1 MNDGDGVV
9 CARHVSK
16 RFDDVPAVNDVSFVV
31 EKGEFVSLL
40 GPSGCGKSTLLR
52 IIAGFEVADEGSILF
67 KGKDH
72 TNAPPHRRP
81 VNMVFQSYALF
92 PHLTIFDNVAFGL
105 RRKKVPE
112 AEVKKLVDQ
121 FLDLVNLP
129 EMGAR
134 YPTQLSGGQQQ
145 RVALARAL
153 VNRPDVLLLDEPLAA
168 LDLKLR
174 KRMQVEL
181 KSLQRE
187 LGISFVY
194 VTHDQEEAL
203 ALSDKIGVV
212 NAGHM
217 LQYGPAREVYDHPR
231 SEFVAQFLG
240 EANIIPCVVQSVAE
254 RVVLR
259 AEDEIIHVQA
269 PADAPAVGARVLLA
283 IRPEDIAIGTQRM
296 PKDNVYRCTIGN
308 KVFAGAAPTI
318 WVSMGAGRTLS
329 VRSADRAT
337 FDSLQLGTPAYVG
350 WQATQGVLIRD
361 DGDLG

>member
-1 MNDGDGVV
+1 MSDGDGVV

-52 IIAGFEVADEGSILF
+52 IIAGFEVADEGTILF

-81 VNMVFQSYALF
+81 VNMVFQNYALF

-112 AEVKKLVDQ
+112 AEVKQLVHQ

-129 EMGAR
+129 EMSGR

-174 KRMQVEL
+174 KKMQVEL

-217 LQYGPAREVYDHPR
+217 LQYGPAREVYDHPT

-240 EANIIPCVVQSVAE
+240 EANIIPCVVQSAGQ
-254 RVVLR
+254 RLVLR
-259 AEDEIIHVQA
+259 AGDETINVHA
-269 PADAPAVGARVLLA
+269 PADAPAAGARVLLA
-283 IRPEDIAIGTQRM
+283 IRPEDIAISAEKLSR
-296 PKDNVYRCTIGN
+296 DNAYPCTIKN

-318 WVSMGAGRTLS
+318 WVSVGGGKTLS
-329 VRSADRAT
+329 VRSANRAT
-337 FDSLQLGTPAYVG
+337 FDSLQLGSPAYVG
-350 WQATQGVLIRD
+350 WQATQGALIHD
-361 DGDLG
+361 DSDSR

>member
-1 MNDGDGVV
+1 MSDGDGVV

-72 TNAPPHRRP
+72 THAPPHRRP

-112 AEVKKLVDQ
+112 PEVKQLVHQ

-129 EMGAR
+129 EMSNR

-174 KRMQVEL
+174 KKMQVEL

-231 SEFVAQFLG
+231 SQFVAQFLG
-240 EANIIPCVVQSVAE
+240 EANIIACVVHSAGQRLALHAE
-254 RVVLR
+254 NEVICVK
-259 AEDEIIHVQA
+259 A
-269 PADAPAVGARVLLA
+269 PAEPPAVGARVLLA
-283 IRPEDIAIGTQRM
+283 IRPEDIAISAQTM
-296 PKDNVYRCTIGN
+296 PKDNLYACTIKN
-308 KVFAGAAPTI
+308 KVFAGAAPTT
-318 WVSMGAGRTLS
+318 WVSVEGRKTLS
-329 VRSADRAT
+329 VRSADRET
-337 FDSLQLGTPAYVG
+337 FDSLQLGMPAYVG

-361 DGDLG
+361 DGDLR

>member
-1 MNDGDGVV
+1 M
-9 CARHVSK
+9 S
-16 RFDDVPAVNDVSFVV
+16 
-31 EKGEFVSLL
+31 
-40 GPSGCGKSTLLR
+40 
-52 IIAGFEVADEGSILF
+52 
-67 KGKDH
+67 
-72 TNAPPHRRP
+72 
-81 VNMVFQSYALF
+81 
-92 PHLTIFDNVAFGL
+92 
-105 RRKKVPE
+105 
-112 AEVKKLVDQ
+112 
-121 FLDLVNLP
+121 
-129 EMGAR
+129 AR

-212 NAGHM
+212 NAGRM
-217 LQYGPAREVYDHPR
+217 LQYGPAREVYDYPR

-240 EANIIPCVVQSVAE
+240 EANIIPGVVESAGE
-254 RVVLR
+254 RLALR
-259 AEDEIIHVQA
+259 AEDDVIHVQA
-269 PADAPAVGARVLLA
+269 TADAPAVGARVLLA
-283 IRPEDIAIGTQRM
+283 IRPEDIAVSAQAM
-296 PKDNVYRCTIGN
+296 PKDNLYPCTIST

-318 WVSMGAGRTLS
+318 WVSVGVGKTLS

-337 FDSLQLGTPAYVG
+337 FDSLQLGMPAYVG

-361 DGDLG
+361 DGDGH

>member
-1 MNDGDGVV
+1 MIDADGVV
-9 CARHVSK
+9 CVRHVSK
-16 RFDDVPAVNDVSFVV
+16 QFDDVPAVNDVSFAV

-52 IIAGFEVADEGSILF
+52 IIAGFEAADTGSILF
-67 KGKDH
+67 EGEDFTK
-72 TNAPPHRRP
+72 TPAHRRP

-112 AEVKKLVDQ
+112 TEVKRLASQ
-121 FLDLVNLP
+121 FLDLVNLH
-129 EMGAR
+129 ELSDR
-134 YPTQLSGGQQQ
+134 YPAQMSGGQQQ
-145 RVALARAL
+145 RAALARAL

-181 KSLQRE
+181 KMLQRE
-187 LGISFVY
+187 LGISFIY

-212 NAGHM
+212 NAGRM
-217 LQYGPAREVYDHPR
+217 LQYGPARDVYDHPQ
-231 SEFVAQFLG
+231 SQFVAQFLG
-240 EANIIPCVVQSVAE
+240 EANIIKCSVRESGA
-254 RVVLR
+254 RLTLV
-259 AEDEIIHVQA
+259 AADEVIHVNA
-269 PADAPAVGARVLLA
+269 PASSPAVGASVLLA
-283 IRPEDIAIGTQRM
+283 IRPEDIVVSSTQLH
-296 PKDNVYRCTIGN
+296 KDNVYPCVIKN

-318 WVSMGAGRTLS
+318 WVNVKVEKTLS

-337 FDSLQLGTPAYVG
+337 FDSLQLGMPAFVG
-350 WQATQGVLIRD
+350 WQATQGVVIRD
-361 DGDLG
+361 DGTGG